1 MTVISLSLSVFL
13 PLSFSWFNFLRHALK
28 PLPLPL
34 AKTDTGLAAFMC
46 CVPHVAHITVSEMVP
61 ELLPPPPPKL
71 PPKLPPPHHFI
82 HLALWGRLQAPVEV
96 CVDTRCN
103 TSLRGPSTGRRQTA
117 LAGLRLSS
125 PRCSSCINICP
136 QLGRTQ
142 KGFYSFQ
149 SGGELLLWF
158 VFLYGKEWVHSCLK
172 TMMHCSMERL
182 CSCGHSSVQEQL

>member
-1 MTVISLSLSVFL
+1 
-13 PLSFSWFNFLRHALK
+13 
-28 PLPLPL
+28 
-34 AKTDTGLAAFMC
+34 MC
-46 CVPHVAHITVSEMVP
+46 CVPHVAHITVSEMVHD
-61 ELLPPPPPKL
+61 LLPPPPPSF
-71 PPKLPPPHHFI
+71 PPSFPPHHFI

-96 CVDTRCN
+96 CVDARCN
-103 TSLRGPSTGRRQTA
+103 PSLRGPSTGRRQTA

-182 CSCGHSSVQEQL
+182 CSCGHSSVQEQLWFMVILHTFWPDYCNAENSYWFNNLEYLFLPSYRQDSAVGR